1 MATQH
6 RTNAITILWSDPNR
20 GKSGPGEGLGIQLLG
35 IVCLFVLSV
44 NLGPWGHW
52 VSSCGA
58 LSVIFVCQFRASG
71 DTGAPAV
78 RYCLFFLVCQ
88 FRASGDTGASA
99 VGCCLF
105 FVVYQFRASG
115 DTGAQAVGHVL
126 FFLVCQFQE
135 WVGTLGLHLSCIVSL
150 MSCLSMAG
158 LGGHWASS
166 CWDYIFFFVC
176 QVAPAVVY
184 CLFFLSVNFRLRGTL
199 GLQLSSV
206 GYSFCLLNSGF
217 WGH

>member
-58 LSVIFVCQFRASG
+58 LSVIFVCQFRALG

-135 WVGTLGLHLSCIVSL
+135 WVGTLGLQLSCIVS
-150 MSCLSMAG
+150 
-158 LGGHWASS
+158 
-166 CWDYIFFFVC
+166 YV
-176 QVAPAVVY
+176 
-184 CLFFLSVNFRLRGTL
+184 LSVNGWPRGTL
-199 GLQLSSV
+199 GLQLLGLYFLLCLSSCSSCCV
-206 GYSFCLLNSGF
+206 LSVLFVCQF
-217 WGH
+217 QA